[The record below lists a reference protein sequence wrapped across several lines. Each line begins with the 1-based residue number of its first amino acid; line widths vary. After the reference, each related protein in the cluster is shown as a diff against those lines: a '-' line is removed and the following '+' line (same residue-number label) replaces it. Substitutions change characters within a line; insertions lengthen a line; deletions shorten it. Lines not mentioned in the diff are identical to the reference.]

1 MQICDTSEESKGPS
15 AGIRSVIQRRM
26 HARLGGEKYIL
37 RDKNKEKFMYN
48 VCTFNN
54 SSQAKV
60 QGLVPGLPAA
70 HEKRGKYLFWTEAE
84 LEAAYMTIELVC
96 HEELNALPRARRKR
110 IQLRGITSPI

>member
-37 RDKNKEKFMYN
+37 RDKNKEKFKTRQVLYN
-48 VCTFNN
+48 VCTFND

-60 QGLVPGLPAA
+60 QGLGPGLPAA
-70 HEKRGKYLFWTEAE
+70 HETRGKYQFWTEAE

-96 HEELNALPRARRKR
+96 HEELNALPRPWEEKNTA
-110 IQLRGITSPI
+110 G